1 MSRDSVVLGQCC
13 FEVTKQWI
21 APGLTETLCTQE
33 PVPTLVPEYKVLDYG
48 NAAFKEL
55 SWLFTSFC
63 FKCQLRVVVRCE
75 TRITLNY
82 L

>member
-21 APGLTETLCTQE
+21 APGLTETLCAQE
-33 PVPTLVPEYKVLDYG
+33 PVPTLVSEYKVLNYG

-55 SWLFTSFC
+55 CHGCLLPFVLNASYASLFAV
-63 FKCQLRVVVRCE
+63 KLE
-75 TRITLNY
+75 LP
-82 L
+82 